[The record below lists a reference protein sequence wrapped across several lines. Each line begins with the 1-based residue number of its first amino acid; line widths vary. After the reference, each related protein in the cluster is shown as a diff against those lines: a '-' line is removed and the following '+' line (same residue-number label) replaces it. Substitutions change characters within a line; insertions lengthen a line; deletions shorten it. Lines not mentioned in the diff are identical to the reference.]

1 MESSMNKINLR
12 AKSVINSNNLLFSAF
27 ENRLISR
34 LSTIFQKYKI
44 PINQNILKKNMDENL
59 INTLNNYNEEIIKK
73 YELLI
78 DQYEKIIINYVKN
91 NIDTNIIKTST
102 MSFIKK
108 ISNKNKSTINK
119 NISNNFIEYINSI
132 IYVYDN
138 NELNIEIIN
147 RINTD
152 IENIIE
158 EFNKNNYNFV
168 IESISIVIKG
178 IINNI

>member
-1 MESSMNKINLR
+1 MNKINLR

-44 PINQNILKKNMDENL
+44 PINQNILRKNMDENL

>member
-1 MESSMNKINLR
+1 MNKINLR

-78 DQYEKIIINYVKN
+78 GQYEKIIINYVKN

>member
-1 MESSMNKINLR
+1 MNKINLR

-44 PINQNILKKNMDENL
+44 PINQNILRKNMDENL

-168 IESISIVIKG
+168 VESISIVIKG